1 MKSRKKII
9 GLIVLITAAIYIA
22 YAAWPR
28 PVPTEIL
35 QEPNTILTSVS
46 EEVTA
51 FDAQTKHISEELKT
65 VIKKTDF
72 RGHIFG
78 LGLAAPQLG
87 YSQRIIALKNS
98 YGDYQ
103 IMVNPKIVDQKW
115 LLPWTEKCF
124 SLDGRHFLKRYF
136 WVKVQYQDIEGN
148 DFEEIIIGPRAAVLQ
163 QEIDHI
169 NGVLISDY

>member
-9 GLIVLITAAIYIA
+9 GLIVLITTAIYIL

-35 QEPNTILTSVS
+35 QEPNTILASVS
-46 EEVTA
+46 EEITI
-51 FDAQTKHISEELKT
+51 FDEQTKQISEELKT
-65 VIKKTDF
+65 VIKKADF

-87 YSQRIIALKNS
+87 YSQRIIALKSS
-98 YGDYQ
+98 YGSYQ
-103 IMVNPKIVDQKW
+103 IMVNPKIAEQKW
-115 LLPWTEKCF
+115 QLPWTEKCL
-124 SLDGRHFLKRYF
+124 SLEGRRFLKRYF

-148 DFEEIIIGPRAAVLQ
+148 DFEETIIGPRAAVLQ